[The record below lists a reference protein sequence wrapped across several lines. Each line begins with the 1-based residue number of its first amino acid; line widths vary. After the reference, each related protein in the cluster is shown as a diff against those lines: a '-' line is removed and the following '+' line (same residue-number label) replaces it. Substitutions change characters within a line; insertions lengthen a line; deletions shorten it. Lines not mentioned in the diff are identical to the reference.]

1 MGDDVVSNETSSVK
15 TSLTTVFV
23 VQVVAVSPVWLY
35 AVRSVIVVTPPLFSL
50 NLAITPVAP
59 FLKQA

>member
-23 VQVVAVSPVWLY
+23 VQVVAVSPAWLY
-35 AVRSVIVVTPPLFSL
+35 AVKSVIVAPFLFNL
-50 NLAITPVAP
+50 NLAITLVAP